1 MAQTPAKT
9 KDHPDAKAL
18 ATQREAQAKSNAEA
32 MKRMESTQPTP
43 TQEENDLAAIGIHV
57 EEKQDT
63 GAGPTIIRTTT
74 VANVPLG
81 APLPDHP
88 EPTPQAKAKRE

>member
-18 ATQREAQAKSNAEA
+18 ATQREAQIKSNEEA
-32 MKRMESTQPTP
+32 MKRMETTQPTP

-57 EEKQDT
+57 ENKQDT
-63 GAGPTIIRTTT
+63 GAGPTIIRTAAKSL
-74 VANVPLG
+74 VARDMRSPVRC
-81 APLPDHP
+81 DW
-88 EPTPQAKAKRE
+88 